1 MISLNEALLNTSF
14 EKELCIAAFDNLKV
28 VNKLRFNNFAYS
40 IRELSRHI
48 LYRLAP
54 DKDIKLCTW
63 YKPSKNKN
71 GDIVISRADR
81 INYAI
86 HGGFDNNVLAAMG
99 LKSSIEQARKTM
111 LDSIDALNKYTH
123 VNENTFDVP
132 ESEVETLVDKVIG
145 SFNGFVDVMTNIR
158 RKVISHLENEI
169 NHEILITTLY
179 ETYSEID
186 ILSTHSSIENY
197 YIDSILVDDI
207 TSQDVSF
214 TINGTVDV
222 RLQYGSDGDQRR
234 DDGYVTNMSFPFR
247 ADVSA
252 EIKTSLKRFHLD
264 GDIHFEV
271 DTDEYYE

>member
-14 EKELCIAAFDNLKV
+14 EKELCIAAFDNLKIM
-28 VNKLRFNNFAYS
+28 NKLRFNNFAYS

-63 YKPSKNKN
+63 YKPSKNIN
-71 GDIVISRADR
+71 GDSVISRADR

-132 ESEVETLVDKVIG
+132 ESEVETLVDKVIS

-169 NHEILITTLY
+169 NHEILIATLY

-214 TINGTVDV
+214 TINGIVEV

-252 EIKTSLKRFHLD
+252 EIKTSLKNFHLD
-264 GDIHFEV
+264 DDIHFEV
-271 DTDEYYE
+271 DTDEFYE

>member
-1 MISLNEALLNTSF
+1 MISLNEALLKTSF
-14 EKELCIAAFDNLKV
+14 EKELCIAAFDNLKA

-63 YKPSKNKN
+63 YKPSKNKY
-71 GDIVISRADR
+71 GDFVISRADR

-111 LDSIDALNKYTH
+111 LDSIDDLNKYTH

-132 ESEVETLVDKVIG
+132 ESEVETLADKVIG

-169 NHEILITTLY
+169 NHEILIATLY

-207 TSQDVSF
+207 TSQDVYF

-234 DDGYVTNMSFPFR
+234 DDGYVTNRSFPFK

-252 EIKTSLKRFHLD
+252 EIKTSLKKFHLN
-264 GDIHFEV
+264 GDIHSEV

>member
-1 MISLNEALLNTSF
+1 MISLNEALLKTPF
-14 EKELCIAAFDNLKV
+14 EKELCKAAFDNLEV

-63 YKPSKNKN
+63 YKPSKNKY
-71 GDIVISRADR
+71 GDFVISRADR

-111 LDSIDALNKYTH
+111 LDSIDDLNKYTH

-132 ESEVETLVDKVIG
+132 ESEVETLADKVIG

-169 NHEILITTLY
+169 NHEILIATLY

-234 DDGYVTNMSFPFR
+234 DDGYVTNMNFPFR

-252 EIKTSLKRFHLD
+252 EIKTSLKKFHLN
-264 GDIHFEV
+264 GDILFEV
-271 DTDEYYE
+271 DTDEYY

>member
-1 MISLNEALLNTSF
+1 MNTSF

-71 GDIVISRADR
+71 DDIVISRADR

-132 ESEVETLVDKVIG
+132 ELEVETLVDNVIG
-145 SFNGFVDVMTNIR
+145 SFNEFVDVMTNIR

>member
-1 MISLNEALLNTSF
+1 MNTSF

-63 YKPSKNKN
+63 YKPSKNKY
-71 GDIVISRADR
+71 GDFVISRADR

-111 LDSIDALNKYTH
+111 LDSIDDLNKYTH

-169 NHEILITTLY
+169 NHEILIATLY

-197 YIDSILVDDI
+197 HIDSILVDDI

-252 EIKTSLKRFHLD
+252 Q
-264 GDIHFEV
+264 GDFSV
-271 DTDEYYE
+271 DVPALA

>member
-1 MISLNEALLNTSF
+1 MISLNEALLKTPF
-14 EKELCIAAFDNLKV
+14 EKELCKAAFDNLEV

-63 YKPSKNKN
+63 YKPSKNKY
-71 GDIVISRADR
+71 GDFVISRADR

-111 LDSIDALNKYTH
+111 LDSIDDLNKYTH

-132 ESEVETLVDKVIG
+132 ELEVETLVDNVIG

-169 NHEILITTLY
+169 NHEILIATLY

-207 TSQDVSF
+207 TSQDVYF

-234 DDGYVTNMSFPFR
+234 DDGYVTNRSFPFK

-252 EIKTSLKRFHLD
+252 EIKTSLKKFHLN
-264 GDIHFEV
+264 GDILFEV
-271 DTDEYYE
+271 DTDEYY

>member
-1 MISLNEALLNTSF
+1 MITLNESLLNTSF

-63 YKPSKNKN
+63 YKPVKNKN
-71 GDIVISRADR
+71 GDFVISRADR

-111 LDSIDALNKYTH
+111 LDSIDNLNKYTH

-132 ESEVETLVDKVIG
+132 ESEVETLVDKVIS

-169 NHEILITTLY
+169 NHEILIATLY

-222 RLQYGSDGDQRR
+222 RLQYGSDGEQGR

-252 EIKTSLKRFHLD
+252 EIKTSLKKFHLD

-271 DTDEYYE
+271 DTD

>member
-1 MISLNEALLNTSF
+1 MNTSF

-63 YKPSKNKN
+63 YKPSKNIN

-99 LKSSIEQARKTM
+99 LKSSIEQARKIM
-111 LDSIDALNKYTH
+111 LDSINDLNKYTH

-169 NHEILITTLY
+169 NHEILIATLY

>member
-1 MISLNEALLNTSF
+1 MNTSF

-63 YKPSKNKN
+63 YKSSKNKN

-132 ESEVETLVDKVIG
+132 ESEVEILVDKVIG

-169 NHEILITTLY
+169 NHEILIATLY

-271 DTDEYYE
+271 DTDEYYA

>member
-28 VNKLRFNNFAYS
+28 MNKLRFNNFAYS

-48 LYRLAP
+48 LYRIAP

-63 YKPSKNKN
+63 YKPTKNIN
-71 GDIVISRADR
+71 GDSVISRADR

-86 HGGFDNNVLAAMG
+86 HGGFDNNVLAVMD

-132 ESEVETLVDKVIG
+132 ESEVETLVDKVIS
-145 SFNGFVDVMTNIR
+145 SFNGFVDIMSNIR
-158 RKVISHLENEI
+158 RKVISHLETEI
-169 NHEILITTLY
+169 NHEILIATLY

-247 ADVSA
+247 AAVSA
-252 EIKTSLKRFHLD
+252 EIKTSLKKFHLD
-264 GDIHFEV
+264 GGIHFEV

>member
-1 MISLNEALLNTSF
+1 MISLNEALLKTPF
-14 EKELCIAAFDNLKV
+14 EKELCKAAFDNLEV

-63 YKPSKNKN
+63 YKPSKNKY
-71 GDIVISRADR
+71 GDFVISRADR

-111 LDSIDALNKYTH
+111 LDSIDDLNKYTH

-132 ESEVETLVDKVIG
+132 ESEVETLADKVIG

-169 NHEILITTLY
+169 NHEILIATLY

-234 DDGYVTNMSFPFR
+234 DDGYVTNRSFPFK

-252 EIKTSLKRFHLD
+252 EIKTSLKKFHLN
-264 GDIHFEV
+264 GDILFEV
-271 DTDEYYE
+271 DTDEYY